1 MFADSVSFNDI
12 LRNLPDCIPENISQ
26 KLVQKNVDEVEAL
39 PTNQLLEGKTAGDN
53 ALIGIEMLGH
63 DSPKTECKCS
73 AKKIFRSLRLLPP
86 EEVDNILREEGQLE
100 ALCQTCGTVYSMG
113 REEVERRFLG
123 ANAYPSKNK

>member
-12 LRNLPDCIPENISQ
+12 LRNLPDCTPENISQ

-123 ANAYPSKNK
+123 ANVYPSKNK

>member
-73 AKKIFRSLRLLPP
+73 TKKIFRSLVYCPQRRW
-86 EEVDNILREEGQLE
+86 I
-100 ALCQTCGTVYSMG
+100 TFCGRKDS
-113 REEVERRFLG
+113 
-123 ANAYPSKNK
+123 